1 MAGGSLDRLLER
13 VAGQIA
19 GKAYLKSITGGWE
32 RCVGIV
38 AEDAQSRHCLRF
50 TRSGIASAEWQE
62 PVHLIVSGQERDLQ
76 RLFAGDELLY
86 VSARQSV
93 SIKGPLR
100 DQLKL
105 DALLRLACS

>member
-1 MAGGSLDRLLER
+1 MNGEGLDSLLER
-13 VAGQIA
+13 VAGQIQD
-19 GKAYLKSITGGWE
+19 KAYLKGITGGWE

-50 TRSGIASAEWQE
+50 SPGGITRAGWQE
-62 PVHLIVSGQERDLQ
+62 PVHLVVSGQERDLQ

-86 VSARQSV
+86 ISARQSV
-93 SIKGPLR
+93 TIRGPLR

-105 DALLRLACS
+105 DALLRLTCS